1 MHAMVETHIMHL
13 TNEPIATTVKE
24 CIKMTLIIQHY
35 EYLIE
40 EMVKEQVMRNAMM
53 KILVIKMDV
62 IQIDQV
68 LKSHGY
74 DMEVITLQ
82 KINAIIVIPLLAGI
96 QMI

>member
-1 MHAMVETHIMHL
+1 MRNVMMRILIIKMVE
-13 TNEPIATTVKE
+13 
-24 CIKMTLIIQHY
+24 
-35 EYLIE
+35 
-40 EMVKEQVMRNAMM
+40 
-53 KILVIKMDV
+53 

-68 LKSHGY
+68 LRSHGY

>member
-1 MHAMVETHIMHL
+1 MA
-13 TNEPIATTVKE
+13 
-24 CIKMTLIIQHY
+24 
-35 EYLIE
+35 
-40 EMVKEQVMRNAMM
+40 KEQVMRNAMM